1 MTNNFFAWHRFWCYF
16 KKLWMEHRSQFYIAT
31 GITFG
36 VLLMVMLATFF
47 LTCSYNDGE
56 ALANYQVIGM
66 AETISG
72 WASFIYTIVMIVAA
86 SQFFSDGKLKS
97 GRIHVLTTP
106 VSMFENWLA
115 RVCLFVVAYIIMFHV
130 VFNVVEL
137 LRALLMTTVH
147 YEGSMLWGGIGHI
160 SFYSDQYWE
169 IWFYFTAF
177 YAFLITTYMLGSVVF
192 LRRSLLLTT
201 ITLLILL
208 FTGGIF
214 TLFIGVE
221 RIENGLHFFYW
232 LAFLSVANLWLSY
245 RRLCEMEIKNRR

>member
-1 MTNNFFAWHRFWCYF
+1 
-16 KKLWMEHRSQFYIAT
+16 MEHRSQFYIST

-47 LTCSYNDGE
+47 LTCSHNDGQ
-56 ALANYQVIGM
+56 ALDAYQVTNMTSI
-66 AETISG
+66 ISG
-72 WASFIYTIVMIVAA
+72 WAAFIYMMLIIVAA

-115 RVCLFVVAYIIMFHV
+115 RVCLFVVAYIIMFHI

-147 YEGSMLWGGIGHI
+147 YEGPMLWGGIGHT
-160 SFYSDQYWE
+160 SFYTEHYWD
-169 IWFYFTAF
+169 IWFYFTAI

-214 TLFIGVE
+214 TLFIDVG

>member
-1 MTNNFFAWHRFWCYF
+1 M
-16 KKLWMEHRSQFYIAT
+16 
-31 GITFG
+31 
-36 VLLMVMLATFF
+36 
-47 LTCSYNDGE
+47 
-56 ALANYQVIGM
+56 
-66 AETISG
+66 
-72 WASFIYTIVMIVAA
+72 
-86 SQFFSDGKLKS
+86 
-97 GRIHVLTTP
+97 
-106 VSMFENWLA
+106 
-115 RVCLFVVAYIIMFHV
+115 FVVAYIIMFHI

-137 LRALLMTTVH
+137 LHALLMTTVH
-147 YEGSMLWGGIGHI
+147 YEGSMLWGGIGRI
-160 SFYSDQYWE
+160 SFDTDNYWE
-169 IWFYFTAF
+169 IWFYFNAF

-214 TLFIGVE
+214 TLFIGVG

>member
-1 MTNNFFAWHRFWCYF
+1 
-16 KKLWMEHRSQFYIAT
+16 MEHRSQFYIST

-36 VLLMVMLATFF
+36 VLLMVMLTTFF
-47 LTCSYNDGE
+47 LTCNDNDGE
-56 ALANYQVIGM
+56 ALANYQVISM

-147 YEGSMLWGGIGHI
+147 YEGPMLWGGIGHI

-192 LRRSLLLTT
+192 FAPIAAAHHHHPAHFAVHWRHFHAVYWRRTHRKRPSLLL
-201 ITLLILL
+201 LVSLPFGGQPMAILPS
-208 FTGGIF
+208 I
-214 TLFIGVE
+214 V
-221 RIENGLHFFYW
+221 
-232 LAFLSVANLWLSY
+232 
-245 RRLCEMEIKNRR
+245 

>member
-16 KKLWMEHRSQFYIAT
+16 KKLWMEHRSQFYIST
-31 GITFG
+31 GVTFG
-36 VLLMVMLATFF
+36 VMLMVMLTTFF
-47 LTCSYNDGE
+47 LTCSHNDDE
-56 ALANYQVIGM
+56 ALTNYQVINM
-66 AETISG
+66 TSIISG

-115 RVCLFVVAYIIMFHV
+115 RVCLFVVAYIIMFHI

-137 LRALLMTTVH
+137 LHALLMTTVH
-147 YEGSMLWGGIGHI
+147 YEGSMLWGGIGRI
-160 SFYSDQYWE
+160 SFDTDNYWE
-169 IWFYFTAF
+169 IWFYFNAF
-177 YAFLITTYMLGSVVF
+177 YAFLITTYMLGSMVF

-214 TLFIGVE
+214 TLFIGFE

>member
-1 MTNNFFAWHRFWCYF
+1 
-16 KKLWMEHRSQFYIAT
+16 
-31 GITFG
+31 
-36 VLLMVMLATFF
+36 
-47 LTCSYNDGE
+47 
-56 ALANYQVIGM
+56 
-66 AETISG
+66 
-72 WASFIYTIVMIVAA
+72 
-86 SQFFSDGKLKS
+86 
-97 GRIHVLTTP
+97 
-106 VSMFENWLA
+106 
-115 RVCLFVVAYIIMFHV
+115 
-130 VFNVVEL
+130 
-137 LRALLMTTVH
+137 
-147 YEGSMLWGGIGHI
+147 MLWGGIGHI

-214 TLFIGVE
+214 TLFIGVG